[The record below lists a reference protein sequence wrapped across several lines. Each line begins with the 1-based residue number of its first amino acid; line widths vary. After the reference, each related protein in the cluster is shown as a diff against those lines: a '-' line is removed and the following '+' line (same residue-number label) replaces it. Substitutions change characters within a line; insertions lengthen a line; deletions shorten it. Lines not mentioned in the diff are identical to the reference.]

1 VLGLTVRF
9 NAYRTVYYDNPDLTN
24 GSKAAQKAAKALIAK
39 LKDGGFQPNPA
50 RSLLVGVIGLWRKG
64 EPPHEPGDRALIQQ
78 TDPSDPCGGP
88 VPVASAQIRLDQTTM
103 TLDLSNSVREVDK
116 NLKKMDLGQL
126 TVVAGGRVGPVAQA
140 TTTLGTLDYSQ
151 YDRDAYEATAG
162 IVTVPLAAGTAQ
174 AATDG
179 IIKVLQATRKTKCC
193 SPNCR
198 CAPSRRPPT
207 SILTK
212 ASA

>member
-1 VLGLTVRF
+1 MLGLTVRF
-9 NAYRTVYYDNPDLTN
+9 NAYRTIYYDNPDLTN
-24 GSKAAQKAAKALIAK
+24 GSPAAREAAKALIAK

-78 TDPSDPCGGP
+78 ANS
-88 VPVASAQIRLDQTTM
+88 PVASAQIRLDQSTM